1 MGCRRSAAGHGI
13 PAGASRTWPGTNAV
27 RARLDDVPEIVSSDG
42 SRSEGK
48 VIRADGS
55 LDLTLGDVSFIRI
68 DHQARLQ
75 VGEVEIVI
83 ESPFT
88 LRTAGTEYALD
99 PGERGGLGPFLA
111 LWPDELTMAS
121 AGPDGTLNLTFGKG
135 AILTVPPD
143 PHYEAWQ
150 IAGPGTALIVC
161 MPGTEGQLAVWT

>member
-1 MGCRRSAAGHGI
+1 MD
-13 PAGASRTWPGTNAV
+13 AV
-27 RARLDDVPEIVSSDG
+27 HAKLDDVPDVVRSDG

-55 LDLTLGDVSFIRI
+55 LDPTLGDVNFIRI

-83 ESPFT
+83 ESLFI
-88 LRTAGTEYALD
+88 LRAEGTEYALD
-99 PGERGGLGPFLA
+99 LGERGGLGPFLA

-121 AGPDGTLNLTFGKG
+121 VGSDGTLHLTFGKG
-135 AILTVPPD
+135 ATLTVPPD